1 MFGLGAATRIF
12 VATGATDMRLS
23 FDGLH
28 SLVIGQIKQSPQSGH
43 LFLFA
48 NKRKD
53 RMKIYFYDGSSA
65 WVCARRMEQG
75 RLCWPSSEDGH
86 VQLTQ
91 AEFAMLLGGIDLAGA
106 KKRKWLRQPL
116 CEVSDI
122 SHKVA

>member
-1 MFGLGAATRIF
+1 MFGLGATTRIY

-23 FDGLH
+23 FDGLY
-28 SLVIGQIKQSPQSGH
+28 SLVIGQIRQSPQSGH

-75 RLCWPSSEDGH
+75 RMRWPGSADGH

-91 AEFAMLLGGIDLAGA
+91 AEFAMLLGGIDLAET

-116 CEVSDI
+116 DEMAEI
-122 SHKVA
+122 SRRTA

>member
-75 RLCWPSSEDGH
+75 CLHWPSSEDGH

-91 AEFAMLLGGIDLAGA
+91 AEFAMLVGGIDLADA
-106 KKRKWLRQPL
+106 RKRKWLRQPL
-116 CEVSDI
+116 SEANEI
-122 SHKVA
+122 SQKVA

>member
-1 MFGLGAATRIF
+1 MFGLGTVTRIY
-12 VATGATDMRLS
+12 VATGTTDMRLS

-48 NKRKD
+48 NKRRD

-65 WVCARRMEQG
+65 WVCARQMEQG
-75 RLCWPSSEDGH
+75 RLHWPSSADGS

-91 AEFAMLLGGIDLAGA
+91 TEFAMLVGGIDLADTR
-106 KKRKWLRQPL
+106 KRKWLRQPL
-116 CEVSDI
+116 SDAAEAI
-122 SHKVA
+122 QITA

>member
-65 WVCARRMEQG
+65 WVCSRRMEQG
-75 RLCWPSSEDGH
+75 RLRWPSSEDGH

-91 AEFAMLLGGIDLAGA
+91 AEFAMLVGGIDLADTR
-106 KKRKWLRQPL
+106 KRKWLRQPL
-116 CEVSDI
+116 VEVSDI
-122 SHKVA
+122 SQKVA

>member
-1 MFGLGAATRIF
+1 M
-12 VATGATDMRLS
+12 
-23 FDGLH
+23 
-28 SLVIGQIKQSPQSGH
+28 QSEGH